1 MKPLLVDNYKSA
13 TGYLQISR
21 QLNNNTVNDAMPIT
35 MNHVINIQI
44 IHTHFF
50 VAEYYLPWVI
60 NI

>member
-21 QLNNNTVNDAMPIT
+21 KLNNNTVNDAMSIT
-35 MNHVINIQI
+35 LNHVINIQI

-50 VAEYYLPWVI
+50 VSLNITYLG
-60 NI
+60 